1 MVVYQNIPDIKE
13 AFFDIKKPVW
23 RLYNHKAKAAF
34 PTGKSQH
41 SNLLASNTEE
51 MPLGASWER
60 LEKQL
65 QRFTLQGGYCNIWI
79 GDSPTDA
86 YNIPIWF
93 PQNNTPGSGGNNTGM
108 NGLSVHGIGQFYE
121 QRMNDQIQLYEMR
134 RELEDMRNQ
143 QAPNSVW
150 ERIGERLLQSDQLGN
165 IASTLVST
173 LLRGTPQSAPVRR
186 PPSAPAIQRR
196 DDEEKPVDSTQIGG
210 AFVESIADGFDSEEE
225 MKSYLSRVARL
236 FQADPETMKRVID
249 TIAEQNEVQ

>member
-1 MVVYQNIPDIKE
+1 MVVYQNIQDIKE
-13 AFFDIKKPVW
+13 AFFDIGKPIW

-34 PTGKSQH
+34 PKNKHT
-41 SNLLASNTEE
+41 NLLGSNTEE
-51 MPLGASWER
+51 MPLGASWEK

-93 PQNNTPGSGGNNTGM
+93 PQNNTPGGGGNNTGM
-108 NGLSVHGIGQFYE
+108 NGLSVSGIGQFYE

-134 RELEDMRNQ
+134 RELEDMKNQ

-150 ERIGERLLQSDQLGN
+150 ERIGERLLESDQIGN
-165 IASTLVST
+165 IASTLVAT
-173 LLRGTPQSAPVRR
+173 MLRGTPKSAPM
-186 PPSAPAIQRR
+186 PGQNQPNPPAIQRT
-196 DDEEKPVDSTQIGG
+196 DKEENTADSARIGG
-210 AFVESIADGFDSEEE
+210 AFVESIAGGFESQEE
-225 MKSYLSRVARL
+225 MQAYLSRVAGL

-249 TIAEQNEVQ
+249 TIAEQNEVE